1 MCRNSLFLLF
11 YCKGQFLTQITPFQ
25 QHNIRTDGMS
35 LELLLF
41 RYRSHHS
48 QQQLP
53 TQNTPPPSPSG
64 LAMSWHNMG
73 LQCHRLLSSAEL
85 ACFFP
90 FCSSSQNHYG
100 YSPANI
106 HFIGHSLGAHAAGEA
121 GRRKPGIARITG
133 TEALTAD
140 EALHFHAD

>member
-25 QHNIRTDGMS
+25 QHNIRGDGMS

-53 TQNTPPPSPSG
+53 TPNTPPPSPSG

-73 LQCHRLLSSAEL
+73 LRCSATGFYPPLNSPVFFLSVHLHRITMATLLPTSISSAIASEHM
-85 ACFFP
+85 P
-90 FCSSSQNHYG
+90 
-100 YSPANI
+100 P
-106 HFIGHSLGAHAAGEA
+106 
-121 GRRKPGIARITG
+121 GRRGG
-133 TEALTAD
+133 GNLALG
-140 EALHFHAD
+140 E